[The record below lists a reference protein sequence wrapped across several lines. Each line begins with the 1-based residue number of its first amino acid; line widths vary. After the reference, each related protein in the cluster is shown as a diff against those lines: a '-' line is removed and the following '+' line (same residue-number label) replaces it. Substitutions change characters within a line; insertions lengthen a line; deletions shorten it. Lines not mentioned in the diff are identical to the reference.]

1 MWLSKPLGEFGR
13 LEPLSDQR
21 SVSQSKA
28 RETVVWRPGE
38 SLRDCVDP
46 EMEITLKRLAL
57 TSGERV
63 LLGNF
68 GDSVFLVQTMG
79 LGIAIAEATGLLDSG
94 ELNACRLK
102 FLLYQWVL
110 RKRASFKKRF
120 QSIEDFKIRDGY
132 QTEGVHVLAHLRD
145 MDGVFGSLREI
156 CELGCDGS
164 DIERLRQGLNALAER
179 HAVEPHDEEQVE
191 AVVKNAL
198 FAVDEVEPCNDEAL
212 LEDVEKRL
220 WRAAQD
226 HLDCPAREFNK
237 WFWGKSANI
246 EKRVAELRL
255 SSDDLLLDR
264 DLVKSA
270 LFELGWRGHKLMGEM
285 FELGMAEIFSRLPN
299 TTELEK
305 QMHGHLYARQRYL
318 ASLPL
323 AMLLRYRRFPL
334 EGFLGAIWEGRV
346 DAQKTGALHTMLY
359 FYSEM
364 VTKRREVDRLA
375 KRNRS
380 LQILDN
386 SMAAPVSGHGDE
398 LQAIFE
404 SIPGERK
411 QTCDKC
417 EALAIERSVSCT
429 SKYLKITSAC
439 KQCGAVQPERK
450 YLLDQVRDWVSE

>member
-28 RETVVWRPGE
+28 RETVVWRPDE
-38 SLRDCVDP
+38 SLGDCVRSD
-46 EMEITLKRLAL
+46 MEIKLKQHTL
-57 TSGERV
+57 TNDVRV

-68 GDSVFLVQTMG
+68 GDSMFLAQTMG

-132 QTEGVHVLAHLRD
+132 QTEGVHVLAHLRN

-164 DIERLRQGLNALAER
+164 DIERLRQGLNVLAEK
-179 HAVEPHDEEQVE
+179 HAFELSSKEQTE
-191 AVVKNAL
+191 TVVKNAL
-198 FAVDEVEPCNDEAL
+198 FSVDEVEPCNDEAL

-220 WRAAQD
+220 WHAVQD
-226 HLDCPAREFNK
+226 RLTCPTVEFNK
-237 WFWGKSANI
+237 WFWGKSANV
-246 EKRVAELRL
+246 EKRLSELRL
-255 SSDDLLLDR
+255 FSDDQVLSR

-270 LFELGWRGHKLMGEM
+270 LFEIGWRGHKLMGEM

-380 LQILDN
+380 FQILD
-386 SMAAPVSGHGDE
+386 SMGAPVTGYTKE
-398 LQAIFE
+398 LEAIFD
-404 SIPGERK
+404 SIPSERRQACGE
-411 QTCDKC
+411 C
-417 EALAIERSVSCT
+417 ETSDIERSVS
-429 SKYLKITSAC
+429 SSAKYLKITSAC